1 VDWLKNISLG
11 AGFVDVWSV
20 DLSFDELDLQGFYQ
34 TLSSFERT
42 KLLAFKQKL
51 LANRYLA
58 VRGVLRRILA
68 DYLKV
73 EPGVLQFEVSPFGKP
88 YLKHSP
94 LFFNISHSGDCLLIA
109 ISDFDQIGIDL
120 ELIKSRANLL
130 GLAKRCF
137 SLSELNF
144 WLNLPVD
151 AQQQAFYRLWV
162 RKEAFVKAV
171 GRGIV
176 LGLNQ
181 CELCLPDLNRFVTIP
196 DGFGCSDD
204 WVIADL
210 QVADVVAALVV
221 PNRCLVLNQYCFEL

>member
-1 VDWLKNISLG
+1 MKNISLG
-11 AGFVDVWSV
+11 EGFVDVWSV
-20 DLSFDELDLQGFYQ
+20 DLSFDGLDLQGFYQ
-34 TLSSFERT
+34 TLSGFERT

-73 EPGVLQFEVSPFGKP
+73 GPSVLEFELSPFGKP
-88 YLKHSP
+88 YLKRSS

-120 ELIKSRANLL
+120 ELIKSRGNLL
-130 GLAKRCF
+130 GLARRCF
-137 SLSELNF
+137 SLSELDF
-144 WLNLPVD
+144 WLNLPID
-151 AQQQAFYRLWV
+151 AQEQVFYRMWV

-181 CELCLPDLNRFVTIP
+181 CELCLPDLNRFVAIP
-196 DGFGCSDD
+196 DGFGWSDD

-210 QVADVVAALVV
+210 QVVDVAAALVV